1 MMIPINAAVS
11 ILKQALDFTSNIVG
25 RFDDEK
31 YARAVNEIYG
41 YEPNYSELDVLAN
54 LIKEATDI
62 STRDKNVLLI
72 AIADKRSELRQKEF
86 EYKKACAQIVDSNN
100 ERRAETVLKIIGG
113 ILIAVSAGCAA
124 YGVAKGIQGNAGQ
137 LRIEPRIPPKR
148 NY

>member
-1 MMIPINAAVS
+1 MMIPINAVPE
-11 ILKQALDFTSNIVG
+11 ILKAALDFTSNIVG

-54 LIKEATDI
+54 LIKNATDI
-62 STRDKNVLLI
+62 STKDKNVLLL
-72 AIADKRSELRQKEF
+72 AIADKRSELRQREF
-86 EYKKACAQIVDSNN
+86 EHKKACAQIVDSSN

-113 ILIAVSAGCAA
+113 ILIAVSTGFAA
-124 YGVAKGIQGNAGQ
+124 YGAAKGIQGNAGQ